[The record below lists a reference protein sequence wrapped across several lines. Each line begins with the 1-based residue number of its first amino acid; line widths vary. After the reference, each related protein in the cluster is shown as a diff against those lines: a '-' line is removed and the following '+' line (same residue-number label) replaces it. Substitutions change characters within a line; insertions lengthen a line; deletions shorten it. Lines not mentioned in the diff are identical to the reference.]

1 MPTPRR
7 ELDLL
12 QEMREGVAPPGE
24 VFGVAV
30 LKIVKLAKLG
40 LASHEQQRRVGA
52 RAGAELVH
60 GDLVLLRGVPR
71 ERHVVHRALR
81 VHDEA
86 EVRREPG
93 HGEEAARKS
102 NLKRVGVREPRV
114 LGQEVVKVRGSRAR
128 VTEHEHGLVVQL
140 LCPDLGAVEEPVGDR
155 ADRVQCR
162 HERDEEKPRKVS
174 EVLDLRPSSAE
185 KAGPLEEGDA
195 AQRVVLDAMTSPE
208 VDVDDGRHAL
218 GRSEPR

>member
-1 MPTPRR
+1 M
-7 ELDLL
+7 
-12 QEMREGVAPPGE
+12 
-24 VFGVAV
+24 
-30 LKIVKLAKLG
+30 
-40 LASHEQQRRVGA
+40 
-52 RAGAELVH
+52 
-60 GDLVLLRGVPR
+60 
-71 ERHVVHRALR
+71 
-81 VHDEA
+81 
-86 EVRREPG
+86 
-93 HGEEAARKS
+93 
-102 NLKRVGVREPRV
+102 
-114 LGQEVVKVRGSRAR
+114 RGSRPR

-162 HERDEEKPRKVS
+162 HERDEDESRKVS